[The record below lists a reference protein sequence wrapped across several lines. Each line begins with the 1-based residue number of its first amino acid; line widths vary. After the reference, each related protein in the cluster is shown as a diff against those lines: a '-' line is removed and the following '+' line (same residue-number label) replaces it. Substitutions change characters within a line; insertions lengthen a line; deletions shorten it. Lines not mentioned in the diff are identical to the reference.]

1 MEMKVYLFLKD
12 HYLFNEGPK
21 RRIKV
26 LLLDNKKYTS
36 MN

>member
-12 HYLFNEGPK
+12 LYLFNRGPK

-26 LLLDNKKYTS
+26 LLLDDKKYVS

>member
-1 MEMKVYLFLKD
+1 MEMKVYLFLKNL
-12 HYLFNEGPK
+12 YLFNRSPE

-26 LLLDNKKYTS
+26 LLLDDKKYVS